1 MKVTI
6 CCKQLVES
14 GGAEAFLANFARCLL
29 ADGHQVKVLTP
40 RAGADTEG
48 LRVTRLR
55 LPRVPRS
62 LADLALARAS
72 RTALAADDADVTFS
86 DQKCWGAHVVRPG
99 GGVQREYVR
108 QRQKSYRGPWQRTL
122 NRAFRALSLRE
133 RLRIYIDDKLYEP
146 PGPRCI
152 IANSDMVRRELVR
165 HHPHLTDRIRVVYNG
180 ADLDR
185 FSPTLK
191 SSHRTSVRGELGIP
205 QDALVGVFVGHDW
218 RRKGLFTFL
227 EALGILARRSA
238 PYAPA
243 RDAYGIVVGRGDS
256 RQAEAFAV
264 EAGAAGRVRFV
275 GPGRPDRYYGAADLS
290 VLPSYYDPC
299 ANVTLEALAC
309 GLPVITSVFNGAFEL
324 LTPGLNGFYVRDA
337 SDSAQLAGF
346 IEYYADG
353 ARLEAGS
360 GAAQALALEHPLKG
374 MYRDIMAAMT
384 ETAGRA
390 APPA

>member
-6 CCKQLVES
+6 CCKRFAEA
-14 GGAEAFLANFARCLL
+14 GGAETFLVNFVRRLL
-29 ADGHQVKVLTP
+29 ADGHRVRVLTP
-40 RAGADTEG
+40 HPGAGAEG
-48 LRVTRLR
+48 ADVVRLR
-55 LPRVPRS
+55 IPPSPRA
-62 LADLALARAS
+62 LADLLLARAARS
-72 RTALAADDADVTFS
+72 ALASEDADVTFS

-99 GGVQREYVR
+99 GGVQREYVE
-108 QRQKSYRGPWQRTL
+108 QREKSYRGPLRMAV
-122 NRAFRALSLRE
+122 NRIGRSLSPRE
-133 RLRIYIDDKLYEP
+133 RLRIYVDEKLYEP
-146 PGPRCI
+146 PGPRCV

-165 HHPHLTDRIRVVYNG
+165 HYPHLTDRIRVVYNG

-185 FSPTLK
+185 FSPALK
-191 SSHRTSVRGELGIP
+191 TSHRTSVRGELGIP

-218 RRKGLFTFL
+218 RRKGLFAFL

-243 RDAYGIVVGRGDS
+243 RDAYGIVVGRGNS
-256 RQAEAFAV
+256 RQAEAFAQEV
-264 EAGAAGRVRFV
+264 GAAGRVRFV
-275 GPGRPDRYYGAADLS
+275 GPGRPDRYYGAADLL

-299 ANVTLEALAC
+299 ANVALEALAC

-324 LTPGLNGFYVRDA
+324 LTPGLNGFYVQDA

-353 ARLEAGS
+353 PRLEAGS
-360 GAAQALALEHPLKG
+360 GAAQALALAHPLKR
-374 MYRDIMAAMT
+374 MYRDIMAAMM